1 MKNFFLLFL
10 FSNILFVNSQ
20 KKIHIENVSFFKT
33 DPFANLYFC
42 NNNKLIK
49 IDSQYNKL
57 EYNFSEFGKLKKII
71 SKNPMRITLFFEETQ
86 KIIFLDKNLNK
97 LNLDLDLR
105 EIQNNIISDIDTHS
119 NLIYLLAEKNQKI
132 CVYDFKKNKIIEC
145 AVDFIRK
152 KEYLKL
158 FLFKQKVLLINNSE
172 ISILNNNLIEES
184 KIKLEAC
191 NDIFFDKDLLYLKK
205 NNKLYKTK
213 LTNLNKLQFISEV
226 KQNELIDVNENILY
240 KYRNNFLIEETLSK

>member
-1 MKNFFLLFL
+1 MKNFFLLFF

-20 KKIHIENVSFFKT
+20 KNIHIENVSFFKP

-105 EIQNNIISDIDTHS
+105 EIQNNIISDIDIHS

-132 CVYDFKKNKIIEC
+132 CVYNFKKNKIIEC
-145 AVDFIRK
+145 VVDFIRK
-152 KEYLKL
+152 KDYLKL
-158 FLFKQKVLLINNSE
+158 FLFKQKVILINNSE
-172 ISILNNNLIEES
+172 ISILNNNLIEDS
-184 KIKLEAC
+184 KIELEGC
-191 NDIFFDKDLLYLKK
+191 NDIFFDKDLLYIKK

-213 LTNLNKLQFISEV
+213 LTNLNKLQFIYSLKE
-226 KQNELIDVNENILY
+226 NELIDVNENVLY
-240 KYRNNFLIEETLSK
+240 KYHNNYLSEETLSK

>member
-10 FSNILFVNSQ
+10 FSNILFINSQ
-20 KKIHIENVSFFKT
+20 KNIHIENVSFFKT

-49 IDSQYNKL
+49 IDSKYNKL

-132 CVYDFKKNKIIEC
+132 CVYNFKKNKIIEC
-145 AVDFIRK
+145 VVEFIRK
-152 KEYLKL
+152 KDYLKL

-172 ISILNNNLIEES
+172 ISILNNNLIEDS
-184 KIKLEAC
+184 KIKLEGC
-191 NDIFFDKDLLYLKK
+191 NNIFFDKDLLYVKK

-213 LTNLNKLQFISEV
+213 LNNLNKLLFIDSLKE
-226 KQNELIDVNENILY
+226 NELIDVNENVLY
-240 KYRNNFLIEETLSK
+240 KYHNNYLSEETLSK

>member
-1 MKNFFLLFL
+1 MKKIFLLF
-10 FSNILFVNSQ
+10 FFTNVLFVNSQ
-20 KKIHIENVSFFKT
+20 KNILIENVSFFKT
-33 DPFANLYFC
+33 DPFTNLYFC

-49 IDSQYNKL
+49 IDSQYKKL
-57 EYNFSEFGKLKKII
+57 EYDFSEFGKLKKII
-71 SKNPMRITLFFEETQ
+71 SRNPMRITLFFEETQ

-97 LNLDLDLR
+97 LNLILDLQ
-105 EIQNNIISDIDTHS
+105 EIQNNIISDIETHS
-119 NLIYLLAEKNQKI
+119 NFIYLLAEKNQKI
-132 CVYDFKKNKIIEC
+132 CIYDFKKNKIIEC

-158 FLFKQKVLLINNSE
+158 FLFKQKVLIINNSE

-213 LTNLNKLQFISEV
+213 LTNLSKLQFIKTLKE
-226 KQNELIDVNENILY
+226 NELIDVNENVLY
-240 KYRNNFLIEETLSK
+240 KYHNNYLSEETLSK

>member
-10 FSNILFVNSQ
+10 FSNILFLNAQ
-20 KKIHIENVSFFKT
+20 KNILIENVSFFKT

-57 EYNFSEFGKLKKII
+57 EYDFSEFGKLKKII

-97 LNLDLDLR
+97 LNLNLDLQ

-132 CVYDFKKNKIIEC
+132 CVYNFKKNKIIEC
-145 AVDFIRK
+145 IVDFIRK
-152 KEYLKL
+152 KDYLKL
-158 FLFKQKVLLINNSE
+158 FLFKQKVLLVNNSE
-172 ISILNNNLIEES
+172 ISILNNNLIEDS
-184 KIKLEAC
+184 KIKLKGC
-191 NDIFFDKDLLYLKK
+191 NDVFFDKDLLYIKK

-213 LTNLNKLQFISEV
+213 LTNLSKLQFIYSLKE
-226 KQNELIDVNENILY
+226 NELIDINENVLY
-240 KYRNNFLIEETLSK
+240 KYHNNYLSEEMLSK

>member
-1 MKNFFLLFL
+1 MKKIFLLF
-10 FSNILFVNSQ
+10 FFTNILFVNSQ
-20 KKIHIENVSFFKT
+20 KNILIENVSFFKA

-57 EYNFSEFGKLKKII
+57 EYDFSEFGKLKKII
-71 SKNPMRITLFFEETQ
+71 SRNPMRITLFFEETQ

-97 LNLDLDLR
+97 LNLILDLQ
-105 EIQNNIISDIDTHS
+105 EIQNNIISDIETHS

-132 CVYDFKKNKIIEC
+132 CIYDFKKNKIIEC
-145 AVDFIRK
+145 AVEFIRK

-184 KIKLEAC
+184 KIKLNAC

-213 LTNLNKLQFISEV
+213 LTNLSKLQFIKTLKE
-226 KQNELIDVNENILY
+226 NELIDVNENVLY
-240 KYRNNFLIEETLSK
+240 KYHNNYLSEETLSK

>member
-10 FSNILFVNSQ
+10 FSSTLFVNSQ
-20 KKIHIENVSFFKT
+20 KNIHIENVSFFKT

-132 CVYDFKKNKIIEC
+132 CVYNFKKNKIIEC
-145 AVDFIRK
+145 VVDFIRK
-152 KEYLKL
+152 KDYLKL
-158 FLFKQKVLLINNSE
+158 FLFKQKVILINNSE
-172 ISILNNNLIEES
+172 ISILNNNLIKDS
-184 KIKLEAC
+184 KIELEGC
-191 NDIFFDKDLLYLKK
+191 NDIFFDKDLLYVKK

-213 LTNLNKLQFISEV
+213 LTNLNKLQFIYSLKE
-226 KQNELIDVNENILY
+226 NELIDVNENVLY
-240 KYRNNFLIEETLSK
+240 KYHNNYLSEETLSK